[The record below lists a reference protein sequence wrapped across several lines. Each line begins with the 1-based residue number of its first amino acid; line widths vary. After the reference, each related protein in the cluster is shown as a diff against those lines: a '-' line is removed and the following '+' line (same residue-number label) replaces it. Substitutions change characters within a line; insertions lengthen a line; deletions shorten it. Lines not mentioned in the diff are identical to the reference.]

1 MTDRPSWVPL
11 EAEAPAGP
19 PSPAVSAAVTAGVAG
34 DGDGRRGERRPHGPL
49 RMHPMTVPDILDGA
63 FTLFKANAKAVLLV
77 AAVFIVPVQLLTAYL
92 QRDVLGGFS
101 LLDVFQD
108 PATAQALVD
117 HGGGTGAGQGF
128 LVGMVSRALVLP
140 ALAGAVSFLVAR
152 SYLGEDVVPSVAMR
166 VGLRRWWSLVVAW
179 VLVHIVELVAAPFLL
194 LPGLL
199 AMALF
204 IPVAPVIAIEG
215 VGAFKAMR
223 RSARLMGRRLF
234 PGLGVALASGLLA
247 GAVGTALGVI
257 PQLAAYGVGLRRGW
271 VILAAG
277 STITSLVTTPLIV
290 IVATLVY
297 FDARIRQE
305 GLDLEVMAAGLGTA
319 DGQVATSDGF

>member
-11 EAEAPAGP
+11 EAEAPTA
-19 PSPAVSAAVTAGVAG
+19 PAPVPGAAVAAEV
-34 DGDGRRGERRPHGPL
+34 DGEGGRGERRPGGPL
-49 RMHPMTVPDILDGA
+49 RMHPMTIPDILDGA
-63 FTLFKANAKAVLLV
+63 FTLLKANAKAVLLV
-77 AAVFIVPVQLLTAYL
+77 SAVFIVPVQLLTAYL

-101 LLDVFQD
+101 LFDVFQD
-108 PATAQALVD
+108 PSTAQALVD
-117 HGGGTGAGQGF
+117 QGGGTGAGQGF
-128 LVGMVSRALVLP
+128 VVGLASRALVLP

-152 SYLGEDVVPSVAMR
+152 SYLGEEVVASVALR

-179 VLVHIVELVAAPFLL
+179 VLVHIIEFLAAPFLL

-204 IPVAPVIAIEG
+204 IPVAPIIAIEG

-223 RSARLMGRRLF
+223 RSVRLMGRRLF

-277 STITSLVTTPLIV
+277 TTITSLLTTPLIV

-297 FDARIRQE
+297 FDARIRRE
-305 GLDLEVMAAGLGTA
+305 GLDLEVMAAGL
-319 DGQVATSDGF
+319 